1 MLETG
6 QEWESLAD
14 YEGPWAL
21 GGGNVPWLIAVSGL
35 GTCVQTEQ
43 SILLELEYKS
53 HHSETD
59 NNIVWSLCS
68 QTAEELFF

>member
-1 MLETG
+1 MKG
-6 QEWESLAD
+6 RGHAWRR
-14 YEGPWAL
+14 EGLYVVDGHLRTWH
-21 GGGNVPWLIAVSGL
+21 
-35 GTCVQTEQ
+35 CVQTEQ

-53 HHSETD
+53 HHNETD